1 MTCLLVD
8 VNLRDLYP
16 SLYEKDTIIQLK
28 VELIDVFNDYYRA
41 EHTYKEQI
49 RRNKA
54 YYYLDQYEWLEK
66 YAINKVPTPAEILC
80 AKETELKMENA
91 KLQLEEAISNL
102 SDIQKR
108 RVHRRNRFPP
118 TR

>member
-49 RRNKA
+49 NTFHLMKG
-54 YYYLDQYEWLEK
+54 
-66 YAINKVPTPAEILC
+66 
-80 AKETELKMENA
+80 
-91 KLQLEEAISNL
+91 
-102 SDIQKR
+102 
-108 RVHRRNRFPP
+108 
-118 TR
+118 